1 MDSYGFT
8 TSSPDDRRAWLW
20 TIGLLSCIYSSLS
33 LAARLTSKWELL
45 WYDDALLGV
54 GYAFAYA
61 HYGALYRAISAG
73 LGAVTSQATQA
84 AIEAAAENFFA
95 ARSLFLLAHCL
106 SKVSMVAFTRRIF
119 SGNLYGESLACWIAF
134 VATGGFGV
142 VALLV
147 SAVGCHPS
155 QSLSSGS
162 SELCRKQVARWAVI
176 STYDVLTELLLII
189 LPIWFASKTEI
200 SATQKR
206 VVALAFAFRL
216 AVAAFSIATTVTYL
230 QFLRGG
236 TDSVGLA
243 PTVAW
248 MEVTLCTSLLTAS
261 VPSLRSFLSA
271 FLTRGTL
278 TMYGVDTVPATSRS
292 GSIPMRS
299 LERSGHATSPS
310 TNGEWTIGAVKPESR
325 LRPGWMEYKVDIQGT
340 KARRD
345 GRTNAESE
353 SVKSDGSENQMIIRR
368 QAEFEVH
375 EER

>member
-1 MDSYGFT
+1 
-8 TSSPDDRRAWLW
+8 
-20 TIGLLSCIYSSLS
+20 
-33 LAARLTSKWELL
+33 
-45 WYDDALLGV
+45 
-54 GYAFAYA
+54 
-61 HYGALYRAISAG
+61 
-73 LGAVTSQATQA
+73 
-84 AIEAAAENFFA
+84 
-95 ARSLFLLAHCL
+95 
-106 SKVSMVAFTRRIF
+106 MVAFTRRIF

-134 VATGGFGV
+134 VATGGYGV

-147 SAVGCHPS
+147 SAVDCHPS
-155 QSLSSGS
+155 QALSSGS
-162 SELCRKQVARWAVI
+162 SELCRKQVGLILIARWTII

-200 SATQKR
+200 SATLKR

-236 TDSVGLA
+236 IDSVGLA

-368 QAEFEVH
+368 QVEFEVH

>member
-1 MDSYGFT
+1 
-8 TSSPDDRRAWLW
+8 
-20 TIGLLSCIYSSLS
+20 
-33 LAARLTSKWELL
+33 
-45 WYDDALLGV
+45 
-54 GYAFAYA
+54 
-61 HYGALYRAISAG
+61 
-73 LGAVTSQATQA
+73 
-84 AIEAAAENFFA
+84 
-95 ARSLFLLAHCL
+95 
-106 SKVSMVAFTRRIF
+106 MVAFTRRIF
-119 SGNLYGESLACWIAF
+119 SGNLYGESLACWVSF
-134 VATGGFGV
+134 LATGGFGV
-142 VALLV
+142 VALLA

-162 SELCRKQVARWAVI
+162 SELCRNQVARWAVI

-189 LPIWFASKTEI
+189 LPVWFASKTEI

-271 FLTRGTL
+271 FLTRGTF
-278 TMYGVDTVPATSRS
+278 TMYGVDTVPANSRS

-299 LERSGHATSPS
+299 LERSALATSPN
-310 TNGEWTIGAVKPESR
+310 TDGEWTKGAGNLESR

-340 KARRD
+340 KAWRD
-345 GRTNAESE
+345 GRPNAESE

-368 QAEFEVH
+368 QVEFEVH

>member
-8 TSSPDDRRAWLW
+8 TSSPDDQRPWLW

-84 AIEAAAENFFA
+84 TIEAAAESFFA
-95 ARSLFLLAHCL
+95 ARVLFLAAHCL

-119 SGNLYGESLACWIAF
+119 SGNLYGESLACWLAF

-147 SAVGCHPS
+147 SAVGCHPV
-155 QSLSSGS
+155 QSLSGGS
-162 SELCRKQVARWAVI
+162 SALCRKQVARWAII
-176 STYDVLTELLLII
+176 STYDVLTELLLVI

-230 QFLRGG
+230 QFLHGG

-248 MEVTLCTSLLTAS
+248 MEVMLCASLLTAS

-278 TMYGVDTVPATSRS
+278 TMYGVDTVPASSRG

-310 TNGEWTIGAVKPESR
+310 TDGEWNKGAVTLESR

-340 KARRD
+340 KAWRD
-345 GRTNAESE
+345 GRTNAENE

-368 QAEFEVH
+368 QVEFEVH

>member
-1 MDSYGFT
+1 
-8 TSSPDDRRAWLW
+8 
-20 TIGLLSCIYSSLS
+20 
-33 LAARLTSKWELL
+33 
-45 WYDDALLGV
+45 
-54 GYAFAYA
+54 
-61 HYGALYRAISAG
+61 
-73 LGAVTSQATQA
+73 
-84 AIEAAAENFFA
+84 
-95 ARSLFLLAHCL
+95 
-106 SKVSMVAFTRRIF
+106 MVAFTRRIF

-134 VATGGFGV
+134 VATGGYGV

-147 SAVGCHPS
+147 SAVDCHPS
-155 QSLSSGS
+155 QALSSGS
-162 SELCRKQVARWAVI
+162 SELCRKQVGLILVQRCRALGPFRWSLTSLSHLQIARWTII

-200 SATQKR
+200 SATLKR

-236 TDSVGLA
+236 IDSVGLA

-368 QAEFEVH
+368 QVEFEVH